1 MRVHDVSSSTI
12 TACVGTTLYDAC
24 ETNEV
29 ELGPVTQ
36 CGVAEVVRS
45 ERWTEPVFGDGPT
58 SGYDH
63 VVLSGPGVTT
73 ATPVT
78 HAEERMLEDYWD
90 FDEIFPESRL
100 ASMVTLTK
108 DMNGMIVYVPPRVD
122 DSNP

>member
-1 MRVHDVSSSTI
+1 M
-12 TACVGTTLYDAC
+12 
-24 ETNEV
+24 
-29 ELGPVTQ
+29 
-36 CGVAEVVRS
+36 CGVAEDVRS
-45 ERWTEPVFGDGPT
+45 ERWTEPLFGDGPT

-63 VVLSGPGVTT
+63 VVLNGPGVNT
-73 ATPVT
+73 ATPMT

-108 DMNGMIVYVPPRVD
+108 EMNGMIVYVPPRVD

>member
-1 MRVHDVSSSTI
+1 MPGLTSPLPVR
-12 TACVGTTLYDAC
+12 AGTTLYDAC

-29 ELGPVTQ
+29 ELGPVNL
-36 CGVAEVVRS
+36 CGPPQVVHS

-63 VVLSGPGVTT
+63 VVLNGPGTDT
-73 ATPVT
+73 ADPPTY
-78 HAEERMLEDYWD
+78 AETKMLEDYWD

-100 ASMVTLTK
+100 ASMVKLTK
-108 DMNGMIVYVPPRVD
+108 AMDGMIVYVPPRLD